1 MGGSNDSKEDVLLR
15 VLLRTVGWSAL
26 VALAAGLSITIASA
40 NEDVVGHVYVN
51 DNTAGANTIAGFD
64 RHSDG
69 SLTPIEGSPFN
80 AGGQGTGTIVGSQGA
95 LQSSGDG
102 RYLLAVDAGSNQI
115 SVLRILR
122 DGRLRRVG
130 RGPVSSG
137 GVEPISI
144 AVHDNLVYVAN
155 EGDKTTGT
163 GSNYT
168 GFRLNEGG
176 QLVPIEGSTV
186 NLPNTA
192 NPGDILFNSTGRNLI
207 GVEVGTTVA
216 GTFLIDSF
224 AVDED
229 GRIRPAAGSPFP
241 AQAVGPFGSEF
252 SPVNPAHLYVSNA
265 HGGAGNGSVS
275 AFKVARAGALSSIGS
290 SPFPDGQTA
299 PCWVEISHDG
309 AYLWTVNTAST
320 TISSYRILADGS
332 LSLVTS
338 TAFKSGA
345 GIRPFDARL
354 SADGSTLYV
363 VNAAIAKVSAFAVT
377 GGLLSE
383 LAQSPFA
390 LPGGATPFGIVAL

>member
-1 MGGSNDSKEDVLLR
+1 M
-15 VLLRTVGWSAL
+15 
-26 VALAAGLSITIASA
+26 ALAAGLSITIASA

-241 AQAVGPFGSEF
+241 AQAAGPFGSEF

-383 LAQSPFA
+383 LAPSPFA

>member
-1 MGGSNDSKEDVLLR
+1 MRFLLR
-15 VLLRTVGWSAL
+15 IVGWGGLLAI
-26 VALAAGLSITIASA
+26 AAGLTLTASA
-40 NEDVVGHVYVN
+40 ASDVVGHVYVN

-69 SLTPIEGSPFN
+69 SLTPLAGSPFN

-102 RYLLAVDAGSNQI
+102 RYLLAVDAGSNQV
-115 SVLRILR
+115 SVLRILP
-122 DGRLRRVG
+122 DGALLPVG
-130 RGPVSSG
+130 GGPVSSG

-144 AVHDNLVYVAN
+144 AVHGNLVYVAN

-168 GFRLNEGG
+168 GFTLNPGG
-176 QLVPIEGSTV
+176 HLSPLAGSTFD
-186 NLPNTA
+186 LPNTA
-192 NPGDILFNSTGRNLI
+192 NPGDILFNSTGTSLV

-216 GTFLIDSF
+216 STFLIDSF
-224 AVDED
+224 VVGED
-229 GRIRPAAGSPFP
+229 GRITPAAGSPFP
-241 AQAVGPFGSEF
+241 AQAAGPFGSEF
-252 SPVNPAHLYVSNA
+252 SPVDPSHLYVSNA

-275 AFKVARAGALSSIGS
+275 AFDVTNAGALSSIGS
-290 SPFPDGQTA
+290 SPYADGQTA

-320 TISSYRILADGS
+320 TISSYKILADGS

-354 SADGSTLYV
+354 SADGSFLYV
-363 VNAAIAKVSAFAVT
+363 VDAATANVSAFAVT

-390 LPGGATPFGIVAL
+390 LPSGATPFGIVAI